1 MSFPR
6 TSRVIVHGVTM
17 SVTVVALAA
26 YSHAANAQ
34 SDHGGTPWNAPER
47 AAHRSNP
54 VLATDAAIERAQMIF
69 HQNCE
74 LCHGPKGK
82 GNGPMSTSLPVKPA
96 DLSSERVQSQT
107 DGALFWKILSGRG
120 MMPSTQATLSDEQ
133 RWALVDYIRT
143 LATKHQ

>member
-1 MSFPR
+1 MSLLR
-6 TSRVIVHGVTM
+6 TSRVAARAVTSCAM
-17 SVTVVALAA
+17 VVAFAA
-26 YSHAANAQ
+26 YARVASAQ
-34 SDHGGTPWNAPER
+34 SDHGSAPWNAPER

>member
-1 MSFPR
+1 MSLLR
-6 TSRVIVHGVTM
+6 TSRIAVRGVTISIM
-17 SVTVVALAA
+17 AVALAGYA
-26 YSHAANAQ
+26 STAGAQ

-54 VLATDAAIERAQMIF
+54 VLATDAAIDRAQMIF

-82 GNGPMSTSLPVKPA
+82 GNGPMSTSLPIKPA
-96 DLSSERVQSQT
+96 DLSSDRVQSQT

-120 MMPSTQATLSDEQ
+120 MMPSTQSTLNDDQ

-143 LATKHQ
+143 LAPKRP

>member
-1 MSFPR
+1 MSPLR
-6 TSRVIVHGVTM
+6 TSRIMVRGVSM
-17 SVTVVALAA
+17 SAMAVALAGYA
-26 YSHAANAQ
+26 SAAGAQ

-54 VLATDAAIERAQMIF
+54 VLATDGAIDRGQMIF

-82 GNGPMSTSLPVKPA
+82 GNGPMSTSLTPKPA
-96 DLSSERVQSQT
+96 DLSSDHVQSQT

-120 MMPSTQATLSDEQ
+120 MMPTTQSTLSDEQ

-143 LATKHQ
+143 LAPKHP